1 MNFQLHYNPI
11 GNSITYL
18 YLMSDLN
25 QAQPVLVGQGGPLNG
40 YRWSLTNQLII
51 GRTSSCDIA
60 ITNQQV
66 SRKHAR
72 IFTTDDGPSLEDLGS
87 KNGTFHNGKPVTDTT
102 ALEDGDIIQVALAQE
117 FVYLGQDATVPLA
130 PGDFE
135 SSVISYF
142 RRIRLEKDSCRTWI
156 MNRELDPPLSALQFS
171 FLSLLSESGGRVLS
185 RSEVIN
191 GVWGSQQ
198 SLGVTDQAL
207 DALVRRLR
215 DRIVD
220 IDPEHDYI
228 VTVRGQGFRMDNPPF
243 TQGLST

>member
-1 MNFQLHYNPI
+1 MTDFA
-11 GNSITYL
+11 
-18 YLMSDLN
+18 

-40 YRWSLTNQLII
+40 YRWSLATQLII
-51 GRTSSCDIA
+51 GRTGSCDIA

-66 SRKHAR
+66 SREHAR
-72 IFTTDDGPSLEDLGS
+72 VFLSDSGPAVEDLGS
-87 KNGTFHNGKPVTDTT
+87 KNGTFHNGKPVTNTT
-102 ALEDGDIIQVALAQE
+102 ILEDGDIIQIALAQE

-142 RRIRLEKDSCRTWI
+142 RRIRLDKESRRTWVL
-156 MNRELDPPLSALQFS
+156 NRELNPPLSTLQFS
-171 FLSLLSESGGRVLS
+171 FLTLLFESGGRVLS

-191 GVWGSQQ
+191 EVWGSHQ

-215 DRIVD
+215 ERITGF
-220 IDPEHDYI
+220 DPEHDYI
-228 VTVRGQGFRMDNPPF
+228 ITVRGQGFRFDNPPF
-243 TQGLST
+243 TQRLS